1 MQIDSSDLLRV
12 LGSGVRQ
19 SVSHAIA
26 KNPMLGTFAA
36 LLEQAQGSGLDT
48 GLPVSVDHSVDAT
61 LSAQTLK
68 QLSSVVDRAHAA
80 GATRIVVLIGDE
92 AFDVDVLGRRV
103 LGKINLDD
111 GRVMTEI
118 DGIVK
123 LASDGSGFNFKP
135 LLPGEQRLPG
145 ASLLAA
151 LEKTQR

>member
-19 SVSHAIA
+19 SVSHAME
-26 KNPMLGTFAA
+26 KNPTLGTFAD
-36 LLEQAQGSGLDT
+36 LLVQARGNELET
-48 GLPVSVDHSVDAT
+48 KLPVSVAHGVEAT
-61 LSAQTLK
+61 LSTQTLER
-68 QLSSVVDRAHAA
+68 LSTVVDRAHAA
-80 GATRIVVLIGDE
+80 GATRIAVLIGDE

-111 GRVMTEI
+111 GKVMTEI

-123 LASDGSGFNFKP
+123 LASDGSSFDFKP
-135 LLPGEQRLPG
+135 LLPGEQRLPS

-151 LEKTQR
+151 LEKTQH